1 MVLLAEF
8 HYFLLGN
15 YIKLRVFRLF
25 LIREIECYQHSYNY
39 KCQKQIE
46 NGGGDG
52 VGANLSEILPS
63 PPKKRK
69 KKEGQIILANP

>member
-46 NGGGDG
+46 KGGG
-52 VGANLSEILPS
+52 GADLSEILPS
-63 PPKKRK
+63 PPKRRK